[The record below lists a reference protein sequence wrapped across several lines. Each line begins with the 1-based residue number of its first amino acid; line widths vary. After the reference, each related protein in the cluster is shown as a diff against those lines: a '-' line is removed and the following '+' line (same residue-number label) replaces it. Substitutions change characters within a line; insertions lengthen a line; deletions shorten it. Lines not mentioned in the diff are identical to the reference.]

1 MNPRRVHELVRKH
14 FPPIEHA
21 TREWKLVPDEK
32 DAQLTMLSDLL
43 STYISV
49 HEVVIEVHRKLGTLI
64 CVAEAPSFIASHI
77 GQGEIRIAD
86 RAFTSFVVVAI
97 NGVATGWHAL
107 ANNSS
112 QPTAYVGG

>member
-1 MNPRRVHELVRKH
+1 MNPRRVHELLRKH

-21 TREWKLVPDEK
+21 TREWKLVPDER
-32 DAQLTMLSDLL
+32 DAQLTMLSALL
-43 STYISV
+43 STYISAQ
-49 HEVVIEVHRKLGTLI
+49 EVVIEVHRKLGTFISL
-64 CVAEAPSFIASHI
+64 AEAPSFIASHI

-107 ANNSS
+107 ANSSS
-112 QPTAYVGG
+112 QPSDYGGD

>member
-21 TREWKLVPDEK
+21 AREWILVPDEK
-32 DAQLTMLSDLL
+32 DARLTMLSALL
-43 STYISV
+43 STYISAL
-49 HEVVIEVHRKLGTLI
+49 EIVVEVHRKLGTFI
-64 CVAEAPSFIASHI
+64 SVNEAPSFIAAHI

-86 RAFTSFVVVAI
+86 REFTSFVVVAI
-97 NGVATGWHAL
+97 NGVATGWHAM

-112 QPTAYVGG
+112 QPTAYGVG